1 MNALATIGSNSL
13 ADLAHEINVRLQKS
27 EDHRLSACIKLAEAK
42 AICHEE
48 GITFKSWVAENI
60 QFVGYGE
67 ATRLAKIG
75 GAPDPAKALDDQ
87 RARGRA
93 RVADHAERKRVALA
107 NATLPDPDA
116 PSPSSKAGQAERAFN
131 AIRDL
136 SVLAAPS
143 YLIDHM
149 DAADTAPRL
158 DEALPGASAWLA
170 EFAKLWA
177 AKRKERGDA

>member
-1 MNALATIGSNSL
+1 MSNVVAIRSNSL

-27 EDHRLSACIKLAEAK
+27 EDHRLSACVKLAEAK
-42 AICHEE
+42 AVCREE
-48 GITFKSWVAENI
+48 GITFKAWVSENI

-67 ATRLAKIG
+67 AKKMARIGEADNPALALE
-75 GAPDPAKALDDQ
+75 DH
-87 RARGRA
+87 RERGRQ
-93 RVADHAERKRVALA
+93 RVAKHAASQLGVLA
-107 NATLPDPDA
+107 NTPGVDPEA
-116 PSPSSKAGQAERAFN
+116 PSPSSRAGQAERAFN

-136 SVLAAPS
+136 SVLAEPA

-170 EFAKLWA
+170 EFAELWT
-177 AKRKERGDA
+177 AKRKER